1 MNTTEQTLWEV
12 TLTGPTSFGPSSVFR
27 SLLPWNQPKWRKV
40 TIQMNVGSEA
50 CPDWDHVNL
59 CMTGIQELITM
70 ADGLLSDDV
79 LGALQTHL
87 NVIEVETLKRPPREA

>member
-1 MNTTEQTLWEV
+1 MTTPDPTLWEV
-12 TLTGPTSFGPSSVFR
+12 TLSGPTSFGPSSVLQ

-40 TIQMNVGSEA
+40 TIQMRVGSEE

-79 LGALQTHL
+79 LGALQAHL
-87 NVIEVETLKRPPREA
+87 TVIEVETLKGPPRA

>member
-1 MNTTEQTLWEV
+1 MSTSEQTLWEV
-12 TLTGPTSFGPSSVFR
+12 TLTGPATFGPSSILH
-27 SLLPWNQPKWRKV
+27 SLLPWAKPEWRKV

-70 ADGLLSDDV
+70 SEGLLSDEV
-79 LGALQTHL
+79 LGALQAHL
-87 NVIEVETLKRPPREA
+87 NVVEVQTLKGPPKGE